1 MKISV
6 NILGTSKNIDRLRVL
21 TACAIRSK
29 QHEVTMNFMAEG
41 EKPSFLPQD
50 WNWIPSEKY
59 RLSDRHVHAL
69 IDGVANESYDY
80 NIFCDDDVIIDVDKF
95 VDQANQE
102 PGGPCVWT
110 TWPGNWCDP
119 HLATIIKK
127 HASKYVQGR
136 QLSSMWMGFCTSVIN
151 RELCNIARKDHALLD
166 SLLAISKEL
175 SANSFIPDLQIS
187 ILGFLANAKHINGNL
202 NNGTCWPDFVN
213 SSLLISSGIR
223 WHIHATGE
231 SPTVPSDALIHALKN
246 APFGDAKDLLKTIHP
261 TISSGVKAK
270 NYLDMPFHLAWFWR
284 PWRSRIDYPDQN
296 DIAINNCVMHANG
309 KFQSKGGPN
318 LGPNFDGTWEPDTGG
333 WKINAASHSS
343 TIDFFGLYD
352 NRFPVGIKQQ
362 NSKKTES
369 SVFMLV
375 PIL

>member
-1 MKISV
+1 MKISI

-21 TACAIRSK
+21 TACAIRS
-29 QHEVTMNFMAEG
+29 QRHEVTMNFMAEG

-59 RLSDRHVHAL
+59 RLPDRHVHAL

-80 NIFCDDDVIIDVDKF
+80 NIFCDDDVIIDVDRF
-95 VDQANQE
+95 VEIANQQN
-102 PGGPCVWT
+102 GPCVWT
-110 TWPGNWCDP
+110 THPGEYCKIET
-119 HLATIIKK
+119 AQAIRK
-127 HASKYVQGR
+127 HARRYLNNR
-136 QLSSMWMGFCTSVIN
+136 QLSSMWCGYCTSVIN
-151 RELCNIARKDHALLD
+151 RELCVDVRKNEDLLKCM
-166 SLLAISKEL
+166 LQISHDI
-175 SANSFIPDLQIS
+175 SRSSFIPDLQIS
-187 ILGFLANAKHINGNL
+187 ILAFLAGAQHVRGMTNR
-202 NNGTCWPDFVN
+202 GTCWPDFVN
-213 SSLLISSGIR
+213 SSLLIHSGTQ

-231 SPTVPSDALIHALKN
+231 SPTVPPDALICALKN

-296 DIAINNCVMHANG
+296 DIAINDCVMHANG
-309 KFQSKGGPN
+309 RFQSKGRPD
-318 LGPNFDGTWEPDTGG
+318 LDGAWEPAAGG
-333 WKINAASHSS
+333 WKIDAASHSS

-352 NRFPVGIKQQ
+352 NRFPVGIGQQ
-362 NSKKTES
+362 KWKGYDS

>member
-1 MKISV
+1 
-6 NILGTSKNIDRLRVL
+6 
-21 TACAIRSK
+21 
-29 QHEVTMNFMAEG
+29 MNFMAEG
-41 EKPSFLPQD
+41 EKPSFLPKD

-151 RELCNIARKDHALLD
+151 RDLCNIARKDHALLD

-187 ILGFLANAKHINGNL
+187 ILGFLANAKHINGNI
-202 NNGTCWPDFVN
+202 NNGTCWPDFTN
-213 SSLLISSGIR
+213 SSVLCSTSVR

-231 SPTVPSDALIHALKN
+231 SPTVLCDNLIKTLNK
-246 APFGDAKDLLKTIHP
+246 APFSDPKELTLSLFTSVTPGA
-261 TISSGVKAK
+261 KAK
-270 NYLDMPFHLAWFWR
+270 KFVETPFDISHFWR
-284 PWRSRIDYPDQN
+284 SWRSRIDYPWTN
-296 DIAINNCVMHANG
+296 DFYMQDLCMSADGCVI
-309 KFQSKGGPN
+309 SGGQKV
-318 LGPNFDGTWEPDTGG
+318 GDWQACEGG
-333 WKINAASHSS
+333 WNFRLNNNPLSFSVFAS
-343 TIDFFGLYD
+343 YD
-352 NRFPVGIKQQ
+352 NLLKPGEVFPIVIAEHKYSSSPYSGMNLLFMIVPR
-362 NSKKTES
+362 SKNE
-369 SVFMLV
+369 
-375 PIL
+375 

>member
-41 EKPSFLPQD
+41 EKPSFLPKD

-110 TWPGNWCDP
+110 TWPGNRCDP

-151 RELCNIARKDHALLD
+151 RDLCNIARKDHALLD

-202 NNGTCWPDFVN
+202 HNGTCWPDFAN
-213 SSLLISSGIR
+213 SSVLLKGGYK

-231 SPTVPSDALIHALKN
+231 SPLVPPDRLISALKMC
-246 APFGDAKDLLKTIHP
+246 PFESLEELVANLFHP
-261 TISSGVKAK
+261 IRNSVKAK
-270 NYLDMPFHLAWFWR
+270 DFIDKPFDVLWFWR
-284 PWRSRIDYPDQN
+284 PWRCRINYLDLQDKVHEN
-296 DIAINNCVMHANG
+296 ICM
-309 KFQSKGGPN
+309 KS
-318 LGPNFDGTWEPDTGG
+318 DGTMTGALSDGQWKVCAKGFVIKPAKSGG
-333 WKINAASHSS
+333 WTWTCTSIFDDKYPVFAATDGVHKS
-343 TIDFFGLYD
+343 LYMMKLK
-352 NRFPVGIKQQ
+352 GQQ
-362 NSKKTES
+362 
-369 SVFMLV
+369 
-375 PIL
+375 